1 VIKVSG
7 TMYSYSFLC
16 NRKLWFFVH
25 GIKMEQESE
34 NVKLGKVIDETSFC
48 REEKGILID
57 NTVSIDFIRKGLV
70 FEVKKSDKELQMA
83 INQLKYYL
91 YILKQKGLECPKG
104 IISIPAQKKTIDV
117 TLQEDDISKIE
128 IRLRNIESIIK
139 QDIPPSVISKKCC
152 KPCAYF
158 EICYI

>member
-1 VIKVSG
+1 
-7 TMYSYSFLC
+7 
-16 NRKLWFFVH
+16 
-25 GIKMEQESE
+25 MEQESE

-57 NTVSIDFIRKGLV
+57 DTVSIDFIRKGLV

-91 YILKQKGLECPKG
+91 YILRQKGLECPKG

-117 TLQEDDISKIE
+117 TLQEDDISEIE
-128 IRLRNIESIIK
+128 IRLRNIESILK
-139 QDIPPSVISKKCC
+139 QDIPSNVINEKCC